1 MASESWKVV
10 GETYCKAWLQQ
21 AFEPENESLPC
32 TKFLMDAKA
41 TVRQCLLQ
49 QPIDFN
55 EDMSLFLEDDNWS
68 VDEYEDTVETLANN
82 PFDLATVISQTLAR
96 LQVPSH
102 AHQDMID
109 TIILPEAFKAARE
122 HCGAPKVLRIAV
134 RVDVYVADK
143 NYMEEEFGGTDV
155 LEVADD
161 DGSDQP
167 AFVPASR
174 AFIEKLERA
183 RVVELSTMCSICM
196 EDIVVGSEATRM
208 PCSHFYHEGCIVE
221 WLQKSRFCPLCRYSP
236 PADHD

>member
-21 AFEPENESLPC
+21 ALEPENESLPC

-55 EDMSLFLEDDNWS
+55 EDISLFLEDDNWS

-109 TIILPEAFKAARE
+109 TIILPEAFKAARSIVGRPRF
-122 HCGAPKVLRIAV
+122 CVSRCASMLCC
-134 RVDVYVADK
+134 DK

-196 EDIVVGSEATRM
+196 EDIAVGSEATRM

>member
-21 AFEPENESLPC
+21 ALEPENESLPC

-55 EDMSLFLEDDNWS
+55 EDISLFLEDDNWS

-122 HCGAPKVLRIAV
+122 HCGAPK
-134 RVDVYVADK
+134 
-143 NYMEEEFGGTDV
+143 EEEFGGTDV

-196 EDIVVGSEATRM
+196 EDIAVGSEATRM